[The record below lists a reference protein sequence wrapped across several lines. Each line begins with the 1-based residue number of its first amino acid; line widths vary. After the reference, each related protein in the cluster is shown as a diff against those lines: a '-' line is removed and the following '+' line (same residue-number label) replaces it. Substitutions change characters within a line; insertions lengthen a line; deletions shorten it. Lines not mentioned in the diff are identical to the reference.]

1 MSQIPEQ
8 FSEQDYINL
17 ETYKKD
23 RTGVKTPVW
32 FVTDRDTI
40 YVITRE
46 KTGKVKRIKNN
57 ATVRICPCSFN
68 GTPKGNWVSGT
79 ATKVQGEEER
89 KAISLRKK
97 KYGIKAKLA
106 GFLTKG
112 KGDLIVYAIKLDY
125 SD

>member
-8 FSEQDYINL
+8 FSDEDYINL

-23 RTGVKTPVW
+23 GTGIKTPVW
-32 FVTDRDTI
+32 FVTDQDII

-57 ATVRICPCSFN
+57 SSIRICPCSFN
-68 GTPKGNWVSGT
+68 GTLKGKWVSGH
-79 ATKVQGEEER
+79 ATKIQGKEEEE
-89 KAISLRKK
+89 AISLRKK

-112 KGDLIVYAIKLDY
+112 KGNLIAYGIKLD
-125 SD
+125 

>member
-8 FSEQDYINL
+8 FSDQDYINL

-23 RTGVKTPVW
+23 GTGVKTPVW
-32 FVTDRDTI
+32 FVTDQDTI

-46 KTGKVKRIKNN
+46 KTGKVKRIRNN
-57 ATVRICPCSFN
+57 SSIRICPCSFN
-68 GTPKGNWVSGT
+68 GTPKGKWISGS
-79 ATKVQGEEER
+79 ATKIQGKEEK

-106 GFLTKG
+106 NFLTKG
-112 KGDLIVYAIKLDY
+112 KGSLIAYAIKLD
-125 SD
+125 